1 MAFGRSLDVHFV
13 DGSACEAA
21 FAALAVRAAIALGAV
36 ALGAVTL
43 GAVTLGAVALCA
55 VAASGIN
62 RQEDIHYDGASIFC
76 KKKFDF

>member
-43 GAVTLGAVALCA
+43 GAVALCA

-76 KKKFDF
+76 KKKIDF

>member
-43 GAVTLGAVALCA
+43 GAVALCA